1 MDHDPVVG
9 RKQVPVTP
17 NKGSRAESRSRVKNP
32 CTICGEPGIPGIIR
46 GAGKCQY
53 HWNAGVWGEEYADRV
68 RGRQ

>member
-9 RKQVPVTP
+9 KKQMPTTP
-17 NKGSRAESRSRVKNP
+17 NKGPRAKSRVKNP
-32 CTICGEPGIPGIIR
+32 CTICGEPGIPGLIR

-53 HWNAGVWGEEYADRV
+53 HWNAGVWGKEYADRV